1 LFYHSKNSCSVFYN
15 FIAYG
20 LINFV
25 KNNTMNITYHTR
37 FTIKFLALTFILML
51 NGCNKTSEKNLPD
64 QEIQKQSLFAIK
76 NVTIIPMTVD
86 NTIIKNATVVIDNKK
101 IIAINDS
108 IPAGAKIIDGKD
120 KWLIPGLM
128 DMHVHTNADLNFRE
142 NAATQAATFFMDT
155 QDVMTTYIANGVT
168 TIFELDGR
176 VEHFGQRNEIAKGKV
191 IGPRMALAALING
204 KGPNSHGR
212 IVNTASDARQAVRSA
227 KAEGYN
233 FIKAY
238 SQLNIESFKALV
250 DESEKQGLKVVG
262 HIPNAFEGQTEKAF
276 IPHFGLVAHAEEYS
290 KQIRNQDKTKKDAQ
304 YFAEMTKKSNTWVIP
319 NLIALVSVAK
329 QARSLDSIRLME
341 TLKYVHPLL
350 QDKWLT
356 SNQYHNNA
364 SPENIAYFDDIISFH
379 KDLVKAF
386 KKAGVP
392 MVAGTDAGTSGVL
405 TGFSLHNE
413 LELLVDAG
421 LTNEEALISATR
433 LPSEWLEINSKVG
446 TVERGKYAD
455 LILLDANPL
464 DDIKNTR
471 KISGVFVDGRW
482 VNKEKIDTMLS
493 ELAQKNKA
501 DKDNFE
507 WKKRREY

>member
-1 LFYHSKNSCSVFYN
+1 MKIKYLKNISSILLLIIINSCTNPISN
-15 FIAYG
+15 NSHTKEGEIA
-20 LINFV
+20 
-25 KNNTMNITYHTR
+25 NTYVI
-37 FTIKFLALTFILML
+37 
-51 NGCNKTSEKNLPD
+51 E
-64 QEIQKQSLFAIK
+64 
-76 NVTIIPMTVD
+76 NVNIIPMTVD
-86 NTIIKNATVVIDNKK
+86 NTIIENATVVIDNKK

-142 NAATQAATFFMDT
+142 NAPTQGATFFMDT

-168 TIFELDGR
+168 TIFELGGR

-191 IGPRMALAALING
+191 IGPRMAIAAMING
-204 KGPNSHGR
+204 EDPNNGGR

-238 SQLNIESFKALV
+238 SQLNIEAFKALL
-250 DESEKQGLKVVG
+250 DEAEKQGLKVVG
-262 HIPNAFEGQTEKAF
+262 HIPDAYKGKTEEAF
-276 IPHFGLVAHAEEYS
+276 IPNFDLVAHAEEYS
-290 KQIRNQDKTKKDAQ
+290 KQIRNKSKTKKDAQ

-329 QARSLDSIRLME
+329 QARSLDSIRSME

-356 SNQYHNNA
+356 SNQYHKSA

-405 TGFSLHNE
+405 TGFSLHDE

-446 TVERGKYAD
+446 TVEPGKYAD

-471 KISGVFVDGRW
+471 KISGVFVNGRW
-482 VNKEKIDTMLS
+482 INKEKIDTMLL
-493 ELAQKNKA
+493 ELEQKNKA
-501 DKDNFE
+501 DKDEYE
-507 WKKRREY
+507 WKNRREY

>member
-1 LFYHSKNSCSVFYN
+1 MKIKYPKNISSILLLIIINSCTNPISN
-15 FIAYG
+15 NSHTKEGEIA
-20 LINFV
+20 
-25 KNNTMNITYHTR
+25 NTYVI
-37 FTIKFLALTFILML
+37 
-51 NGCNKTSEKNLPD
+51 E
-64 QEIQKQSLFAIK
+64 
-76 NVTIIPMTVD
+76 NVNIIPMTVD
-86 NTIIKNATVVIDNKK
+86 NTIIENATVVIDNKK

-142 NAATQAATFFMDT
+142 NSPTQGATFFMDT

-168 TIFELDGR
+168 TIFELGGR

-191 IGPRMALAALING
+191 IGPRMAIAAMING
-204 KGPNSHGR
+204 EDPNNGGR

-238 SQLNIESFKALV
+238 SQLNIESFKALL
-250 DESEKQGLKVVG
+250 DEAEKQGLKVVG
-262 HIPNAFEGQTEKAF
+262 HIPDAYKGKTEEAF

-290 KQIRNQDKTKKDAQ
+290 KQIRNKSKTKKDAQ
-304 YFAEMTKKSNTWVIP
+304 YFAEMTKNNNTWVIP

-329 QARSLDSIRLME
+329 QARSLDSIRSME

-356 SNQYHNNA
+356 SNQYHKSA
-364 SPENIAYFDDIISFH
+364 SPENIAYFDSIISFH

-405 TGFSLHNE
+405 TGFSLHDE

-446 TVERGKYAD
+446 TVEPGKYAD

-471 KISGVFVDGRW
+471 KISGVFVNGRW
-482 VNKEKIDTMLS
+482 IDKEKIDTMLL
-493 ELAQKNKA
+493 ELEQKNKA
-501 DKDNFE
+501 DKDKYE
-507 WKKRREY
+507 WKNRREY